1 MLALLT
7 LGESSV
13 EAARAALAHVQALL
27 SDPTASKALRAQ
39 GILIPRAGISLAAPI
54 PRPGKVICIGLNYPS
69 GHPGAARSQ
78 YPVVFLKPAS
88 GLIGPDEP
96 IRIPIVARDV
106 AFEAELAVVI
116 GTRAKN
122 LSPARALDCIF
133 GYTLANDVGARDLEQ
148 RTSQWTTGKLM
159 DTFTPLGPALV
170 TRDEVPDPG
179 NLPILTRLNGRI
191 VQQASTRDMYFPI
204 PELISY
210 LSGLTTLEPGDIILT
225 GSPKTI
231 SGQPAPVLSLSG
243 GDCIEVQIGD
253 LGVLRNPVT
262 SGIPPGEPRMTTT
275 YPMAWV
281 TAPGV
286 VEFRQHELPARCP
299 A

>member
-1 MLALLT
+1 MRLVTYRRAGRERLGAMLGDWIVDLHRAYRAYLKFTTGPDLPSRSSRLVPLSMLALLT

-13 EAARAALAHVQALL
+13 EAARAALSHVQALL

-39 GILIPRAGISLAAPI
+39 GILIPRAGISLAAPV

-69 GHPGAARSQ
+69 GQPGAARSQ

-116 GTRAKN
+116 GTRAKH
-122 LSPARALDCIF
+122 LSPARALDCVF

-159 DTFTPLGPALV
+159 DSFHSPRSRACH
-170 TRDEVPDPG
+170 PG
-179 NLPILTRLNGRI
+179 
-191 VQQASTRDMYFPI
+191 
-204 PELISY
+204 
-210 LSGLTTLEPGDIILT
+210 
-225 GSPKTI
+225 
-231 SGQPAPVLSLSG
+231 
-243 GDCIEVQIGD
+243 
-253 LGVLRNPVT
+253 
-262 SGIPPGEPRMTTT
+262 
-275 YPMAWV
+275 
-281 TAPGV
+281 
-286 VEFRQHELPARCP
+286 
-299 A
+299 